1 MVFFKLNK
9 FCNKFCNRFHV
20 KGFKSA
26 AENIAAY
33 IRQSQANVTKKE
45 IPVKIHG
52 RTPDGL
58 TLIVMEYPTGITYS
72 ITIYE

>member
-1 MVFFKLNK
+1 MKYLVFFKLNK
-9 FCNKFCNRFHV
+9 FWNIRFHV

-33 IRQSQANVTKKE
+33 IRQSQANVTKKK

-52 RTPDGL
+52 RNFGDEVPH
-58 TLIVMEYPTGITYS
+58 TLVGEFS
-72 ITIYE
+72 R